1 MLHLKLFFSVLM
13 MNVAW
18 MSTALHL
25 LVNAE
30 PSFQMVQFASQTGNV
45 WTTAVVESAVC
56 VSRMAIVMEDNT
68 VPTNIFLPLRMNV
81 LASVIV
87 IVSLA
92 PSVEVTVQLVPGL
105 LHVRKTNIY
114 SEISYIEKWLW
125 NKFLDDIP
133 GCTHVEGPGLFA
145 CWNNLLRWQE
155 ESIGSSI
162 SQLHS
167 ITVWNS

>member
-1 MLHLKLFFSVLM
+1 M
-13 MNVAW
+13 
-18 MSTALHL
+18 
-25 LVNAE
+25 E
-30 PSFQMVQFASQTGNV
+30 
-45 WTTAVVESAVC
+45 ESAVC

-114 SEISYIEKWLW
+114 SEISHMKMSLVIMEQ
-125 NKFLDDIP
+125 I
-133 GCTHVEGPGLFA
+133 H
-145 CWNNLLRWQE
+145 
-155 ESIGSSI
+155 
-162 SQLHS
+162 
-167 ITVWNS
+167 